1 MFNRWKLL
9 KLSSGR
15 NTFLQYRLNIMS
27 MMMVIMMVILTMP
40 MVVMAMMVAV
50 CWQEVWRNRGM
61 REWSCEV
68 TPPDQNT
75 KTNTLSNTKKRPS
88 SKRKYRH
95 TMSNESQM
103 YLQCEKETIKIL
115 TKSPFHPFSVN
126 GVCCVKCEMMHPLG
140 ITCLS
145 H

>member
-1 MFNRWKLL
+1 MDVGVDGDHGV
-9 KLSSGR
+9 SDADH
-15 NTFLQYRLNIMS
+15 
-27 MMMVIMMVILTMP
+27 
-40 MVVMAMMVAV
+40 VVYDKHGDDDVTCGV
-50 CWQEVWRNRGM
+50 GWLYWQEVWRNRGM

-68 TPPDQNT
+68 TPPDRNT

-115 TKSPFHPFSVN
+115 TKSPLHPFSVK
-126 GVCCVKCEMMHPLG
+126 GVCCIKCEMMHPLG